1 MSFHQIDEA
10 RKAAAA
16 ALSAKNAE
24 KRGRKRKNSVI
35 SENDDAS
42 TTGAAAGS
50 GKSVKGDITT
60 ATATAKPRKITMA
73 VSSDGK
79 DGQELR
85 TGRWTNE
92 EMAFCDKLILCFKDG
107 LLPVTDGVK
116 LNDFLS
122 SVLRSKQSRLTKKM
136 KVSHK
141 TNI

>member
-24 KRGRKRKNSVI
+24 KRGRKRKNSLI

-42 TTGAAAGS
+42 TGAAAGP
-50 GKSVKGDITT
+50 GKGIKGDTTT
-60 ATATAKPRKITMA
+60 ATTKPRKITMA
-73 VSSDGK
+73 ISTEGK
-79 DGQELR
+79 DSQELR

-92 EMAFCDKLILCFKDG
+92 EMAFSDKLISCFKDG

-141 TNI
+141 TSV